1 MEERLS
7 RDGPPARMPRPSPFL
22 RRIAFLAGL
31 PLLSSPGCSIRKM
44 AVNTLGD
51 ALASSGGVFASDD
64 DVELVGDAIPFGLKT
79 YESLLAESPE
89 HRGLLLAAASG
100 FAEYAYAYVQDE
112 ADRLDATDLARA
124 RELRAR
130 ARRLYLRARN
140 YALRGLEVA
149 HPGFSEALRRDT
161 RAALETTAKDDV
173 PFLYWAGASWAGAL
187 TAAKDNLDLL
197 ADLPT
202 AGDLVKRVL
211 ALDEG
216 FASGAAHEF
225 MISYEGSRPEAMGGS
240 PARARAQYRRALEIS
255 RGLRASV
262 HLALAEAV
270 TIREQNLPE
279 FRRLI
284 AAALAVDPE
293 AAPEQRLA
301 NTIARRRALR
311 LESRI
316 QELFVE
322 ADDRKETL

>member
-1 MEERLS
+1 
-7 RDGPPARMPRPSPFL
+7 
-22 RRIAFLAGL
+22 
-31 PLLSSPGCSIRKM
+31 M
-44 AVNTLGD
+44 AVDTLGD
-51 ALASSGGVFASDD
+51 ALASGGGVFASDD

-100 FAEYAYAYVQDE
+100 FAQYAYAYVQDE
-112 ADRLDATDLARA
+112 ADRLDSTDLARA

-130 ARRLYLRARN
+130 ARRLYLRARD
-140 YALRGLEVA
+140 YALRGLEIA
-149 HPGFSEALRRDT
+149 HPGFADMLRRD
-161 RAALETTAKDDV
+161 RRVALEKTTKEDV
-173 PFLYWAGASWAGAL
+173 PFLYWAGASWTGAL
-187 TAAKDNLDLL
+187 TAAKDDLDLV
-197 ADLPT
+197 ADLPA

-211 ALDEG
+211 VLDEG

-225 MISYEGSRPEAMGGS
+225 MISYEGARPEAMGGR
-240 PARARAQYRRALEIS
+240 PAWARAHYFRALEIS

-262 HLALAEAV
+262 HLALAETV
-270 TIREQNLPE
+270 SIREQNLRE

-293 AAPEQRLA
+293 AAPDQRLA

-316 QELFVE
+316 PELFVE
-322 ADDRKETL
+322 ADGRKVTL